1 MESEKI
7 TYWMTL
13 GVLALAAAT
22 GMVSG
27 HQGWGDRLADR
38 SINMISQASERA
50 RNYAEIAS
58 LVLGSGESD
67 AVNTVQPEISVQN
80 EFQNEIQ
87 GEVENHMACVQR
99 VLVRHQAELARLQA
113 MRVRVRMIKRTPR
126 TIVWPARNMVI
137 EIPQTF

>member
-27 HQGWGDRLADR
+27 RQGWGDRLADR

-67 AVNTVQPEISVQN
+67 AVNTVQPEISVQ
-80 EFQNEIQ
+80 
-87 GEVENHMACVQR
+87 
-99 VLVRHQAELARLQA
+99 
-113 MRVRVRMIKRTPR
+113 
-126 TIVWPARNMVI
+126 
-137 EIPQTF
+137 

>member
-1 MESEKI
+1 
-7 TYWMTL
+7 
-13 GVLALAAAT
+13 
-22 GMVSG
+22 
-27 HQGWGDRLADR
+27 
-38 SINMISQASERA
+38 MISQASERA

>member
-80 EFQNEIQ
+80 EIQ

-126 TIVWPARNMVI
+126 TMVWPARNMVI